1 MSRNVISTNI
11 YKRKL
16 IRQLEKLS
24 DKTDKA
30 IWEKVSEILSR
41 PRRKRVAVNI
51 GKINRLANDGE
62 IIIVPGRVLGGGLLE
77 KKLVVIAESFS
88 KTAWQKIL
96 DNGGKPYTLYD
107 VVSNPSLVEGKKGL
121 KLIV

>member
-11 YKRKL
+11 HKRKL

-62 IIIVPGRVLGGGLLE
+62 IIIVPGKVLGGGLLE

-107 VVSNPSLVEGKKGL
+107 VVSKPSLVEGKKGL
-121 KLIV
+121 KLII

>member
-11 YKRKL
+11 HKRKL
-16 IRQLEKLS
+16 IRRLEKLS
-24 DKTDKA
+24 DKTNKA
-30 IWEKVSEILSR
+30 IWEKVSEILSK

-77 KKLVVIAESFS
+77 KKLIVIAESFS

-121 KLIV
+121 KLVI

>member
-11 YKRKL
+11 HKRKL

>member
-11 YKRKL
+11 HKRKL

-30 IWEKVSEILSR
+30 IWEKVAEILSR
-41 PRRKRVAVNI
+41 SRRKRVAVNI

-121 KLIV
+121 KLVI

>member
-62 IIIVPGRVLGGGLLE
+62 IIIVAGRVLGGGLLE

-121 KLIV
+121 KLVI

>member
-11 YKRKL
+11 HKRKL

-107 VVSNPSLVEGKKGL
+107 VVSKPSLVEGKKGL
-121 KLIV
+121 KLII

>member
-11 YKRKL
+11 HKRKL

-30 IWEKVSEILSR
+30 IWEKVAEILSR
-41 PRRKRVAVNI
+41 SRRKRVAVNI

-96 DNGGKPYTLYD
+96 DNGGKPYTLYE

-121 KLIV
+121 KLVI

>member
-11 YKRKL
+11 HKRKL
-16 IRQLEKLS
+16 IRQLKKLS

-41 PRRKRVAVNI
+41 SRRKRVAVNI

-96 DNGGKPYTLYD
+96 DNGGKPFTLYD

-121 KLIV
+121 KLII

>member
-11 YKRKL
+11 HKRKL

-107 VVSNPSLVEGKKGL
+107 VVSKPSLVEGKKGL
-121 KLIV
+121 KLVI

>member
-11 YKRKL
+11 HKRKL

-121 KLIV
+121 KLVI

>member
-11 YKRKL
+11 HKRKL

-41 PRRKRVAVNI
+41 SRRKRVAVNI

-107 VVSNPSLVEGKKGL
+107 VVSNPSLVERKKGL
-121 KLIV
+121 KLVI

>member
-11 YKRKL
+11 HKRKL

-30 IWEKVSEILSR
+30 IWENVSEILSR

-62 IIIVPGRVLGGGLLE
+62 IIIVPGKVLGGGLLE

-107 VVSNPSLVEGKKGL
+107 VVSKPSLVEGKKGL

>member
-107 VVSNPSLVEGKKGL
+107 VVSKPSLVEGKKGL
-121 KLIV
+121 KLVI

>member
-11 YKRKL
+11 HKRKL

-77 KKLVVIAESFS
+77 KKLVVIAEGFS

-96 DNGGKPYTLYD
+96 DNGGKPYTFYD

-121 KLIV
+121 KLVI

>member
-11 YKRKL
+11 HKRKL

-62 IIIVPGRVLGGGLLE
+62 IIIVPGKVLGGGLLE

-107 VVSNPSLVEGKKGL
+107 VVSKPSLVEGKKGL

>member
-11 YKRKL
+11 HKRKL

-62 IIIVPGRVLGGGLLE
+62 IIIVPGKVLGGGLLE

-121 KLIV
+121 KLVI

>member
-11 YKRKL
+11 HKRKL

-62 IIIVPGRVLGGGLLE
+62 IIIVPGKVLGGGLLE
-77 KKLVVIAESFS
+77 KKLAVIAESFS

-107 VVSNPSLVEGKKGL
+107 VVSKPSLVEGKKGL

>member
-11 YKRKL
+11 HKRKL

-62 IIIVPGRVLGGGLLE
+62 IIIVPGKVLGGGLLE

-121 KLIV
+121 KLII

>member
-1 MSRNVISTNI
+1 MSRDVISTNI

>member
-41 PRRKRVAVNI
+41 PRRKRIAVNI

-121 KLIV
+121 KLII

>member
-62 IIIVPGRVLGGGLLE
+62 IIIVPGKVLGGGLLE

-121 KLIV
+121 KLMI

>member
-121 KLIV
+121 KLVI

>member
-62 IIIVPGRVLGGGLLE
+62 IIIVPGKVLGGGLLE

-121 KLIV
+121 KLII

>member
-62 IIIVPGRVLGGGLLE
+62 IIIVPGKVLGGGLLE

-121 KLIV
+121 KLVI